1 MAAVK
6 EKTVEHSW
14 RVLVAD
20 LKAAE
25 RTAAAAPIPVAQR
38 IQQKEW
44 ARVLGGLAMVRD
56 LGRERGR
63 ASALAAHALLEPCPT
78 AHARTAP
85 VLMGPDPTAADQTAQ
100 DLTAPVPM
108 ARVPMAL
115 APTAHAQ
122 TAGVRMGPDPM
133 AIDRMEEGLMA
144 IVRMEEGL
152 MD

>member
-1 MAAVK
+1 VAAVK

-25 RTAAAAPIPVAQR
+25 RTAAAAAAPIPVAQR

-63 ASALAAHALLEPCPT
+63 
-78 AHARTAP
+78 
-85 VLMGPDPTAADQTAQ
+85 G
-100 DLTAPVPM
+100 
-108 ARVPMAL
+108 
-115 APTAHAQ
+115 
-122 TAGVRMGPDPM
+122 
-133 AIDRMEEGLMA
+133 
-144 IVRMEEGL
+144 
-152 MD
+152 